1 MNENFDIGR
10 VTRTRAEAQATYDR
24 ISKWYDLLEGRWE
37 RKLKDVG
44 LRKLGV
50 HEGEVVL
57 EIGFGTGYGML
68 ALARSVGA
76 TGRVYGID
84 LSPKMIEITRERVG
98 KNGLESRVEFIQG
111 DALQLPFQTDFFDAA
126 FMSFVLELFDTPEI
140 PKVLRECLRVL
151 RVSGRICVVSLSKMG
166 GPSRMRRL
174 YEWGHRVFPRILDCR
189 PIYVERALREAGFA
203 VSDATI
209 GSVAGL
215 PVEVVLA
222 TKPGQ

>member
-1 MNENFDIGR
+1 MTENFDISR
-10 VTRTRAEAQATYDR
+10 VTRTRAQAQAAYDR

-44 LRKLGV
+44 LQKLGIR
-50 HEGEVVL
+50 EGEIVL
-57 EIGFGTGYGML
+57 EVGFGTGHGIL

-84 LSPKMIEITRERVG
+84 LSAKMIEITRESVR
-98 KNGLESRVEFIQG
+98 KKGLEDRVELIQG
-111 DALQLPFQTDFFDAA
+111 DALQLPFETDFFDAA

-140 PKVLRECLRVL
+140 PRVLHECLRVL
-151 RVSGRICVVSLSKMG
+151 QVGGRICVVSLSKMG